1 LHKDIVTAL
10 ERSSDIAQCE
20 SLQRFAPLGSDPE
33 GRVYYALTPGHAER
47 EAAYE
52 FTDLLA
58 GDLPNNARLK
68 KKGRAL
74 KPEEREDLVDWSWMI
89 LVWGKKPPSAFTPTK
104 DEEDDE
110 DSDDVEME
118 DDTDAWWCFHDPEDI
133 KKLVEWLTID
143 NDLEEKDESNASA
156 NGKAASVSPEQA
168 AVKQLISSLKDFGSL
183 LEWRSRDDKYRLPT
197 TNLKSAS
204 TSAKSRAK

>member
-1 LHKDIVTAL
+1 MHKDIVTAL

-74 KPEEREDLVDWSWMI
+74 RPEEREDLLDWSWMI
-89 LVWGKKPPSAFTPTK
+89 LVWGKKPPSAFTPPK
-104 DEEDDE
+104 DSEEDE
-110 DSDDVEME
+110 DVVMDDG
-118 DDTDAWWCFHDPEDI
+118 TDAWWCFHDPEDI

-143 NDLEEKDESNASA
+143 NDLEEKDESTSKAAST

-168 AVKQLISSLKDFGSL
+168 AVKGLISSLKDFGSL

-197 TNLKSAS
+197 ANSKSGS
-204 TSAKSRAK
+204 GSAKSRAK